1 MGSFKIVGVHILAW
15 TTYVL
20 ILLLGSE
27 KLTITFWSNTASTLL
42 PIVVLFYLN
51 IFFLFPKYLQTR
63 KFISLIAL
71 LVVFNFLSICVRLT
85 LVTALQQSGIYNFID
100 NIFSPVLFWN
110 QFRVNLLFIG
120 ISFAYWFAGRSYR
133 AEKNQQKFEREILD
147 AKLNALKNQINP
159 HFLHNT
165 LSFIY
170 TKSLPFSEQLAGA
183 IAKLSDM
190 MRYSLG
196 ETDADGKVLLEKE
209 VLHIKNFIDI
219 QQMRFDNRLNISFD
233 INGDLG
239 QYRVIPLLLITFVEN
254 AFKHGK
260 LNDADYPLY
269 IRLSTA
275 QRQLCFEVRNR
286 KARWKKE
293 EAHGIGMENVRSR
306 LKLVYPQQHVLNI
319 HDREDEFIVNLK
331 INLHSW

>member
-1 MGSFKIVGVHILAW
+1 MRSYKIVGIHIMAW

-27 KLTITFWSNTASTLL
+27 KLTIAFWSNTASTLI
-42 PIVVLFYLN
+42 PIVILFYLN

-71 LVVFNFLSICVRLT
+71 LIVFNFLSICIRLI
-85 LVTALQQSGIYNFID
+85 LVTALQQSGISNFID

-147 AKLNALKNQINP
+147 AKLNVLKNQINP
-159 HFLHNT
+159 HFLYNT

-170 TKSLPFSEQLAGA
+170 TKSLPFSEQLARA
-183 IAKLSDM
+183 IAKLSEM

-196 ETDADGKVLLEKE
+196 ETDADGKVSLEKE

-219 QQMRFDNRLNISFD
+219 QQMRFDDRLNISFT
-233 INGDLG
+233 INGDLC
-239 QYRVIPLLLITFVEN
+239 QYRVMPLLLITFVEN

-260 LNDADYPLY
+260 LNDINYPLR
-269 IRLSTA
+269 ISLSTV
-275 QRQLCFEVRNR
+275 QRLLSFEVRNK
-286 KARWKKE
+286 KAKWKKE
-293 EAHGIGMENVRSR
+293 EAHGIGLENVRSR
-306 LKLVYPQQHVLNI
+306 LELVYPLQHELNI
-319 HDREDEFIVNLK
+319 QDREDEFIVTLK
-331 INLHSW
+331 INLHS

>member
-239 QYRVIPLLLITFVEN
+239 QYRVIPLLLITFE
-254 AFKHGK
+254 
-260 LNDADYPLY
+260 
-269 IRLSTA
+269 
-275 QRQLCFEVRNR
+275 
-286 KARWKKE
+286 
-293 EAHGIGMENVRSR
+293 RSG
-306 LKLVYPQQHVLNI
+306 N
-319 HDREDEFIVNLK
+319 
-331 INLHSW
+331 